1 MAKKLLLLLLA
12 LALLLSSC
20 SYQVVEDS
28 DVRTILGVGQSAYA
42 LEEGAGE
49 DGGERTLTGDIA
61 NILRWIGEQLRK
73 FAQWAANSGDGAVP
87 PQAEGSPSF
96 QETPAPTPEPTPAPT
111 PLADGARG
119 DEVKIIQQRLREW
132 GFMTD
137 SADGIFGANTE
148 NGVKEL
154 QNYLHELGE
163 LGATSE
169 EWLLPTIEREE
180 TAEEEFVADGVVSE
194 ELKEILLGVG
204 QFALYR
210 EDLSR
215 GSEGPEVRRLQ
226 TRLNNLDYLT
236 AGIDGQFGP
245 RTADAISYFQKR
257 NGLEQ
262 TGVADLDTQMLLFSS
277 EAVKSDRPEY
287 PYYIKV
293 SIADQRVYAYAW
305 ENGSYS
311 RLVRTMKCSTGL
323 PETPTP
329 TGTYSMAG
337 QAGRW
342 YYFSKFECW
351 AQYAYRIY
359 GPYLFHSV
367 LYSEKDTSTLRQGSV
382 DNLGSPAS
390 HGCIRLSVEDAKWLY
405 NNCAAG
411 TTVKIY

>member
-12 LALLLSSC
+12 LSLLLSSC
-20 SYQVVEDS
+20 SYQVVEDPEE
-28 DVRTILGVGQSAYA
+28 RTIFGAGQTAYA
-42 LEEGAGE
+42 LEADAPQE
-49 DGGERTLTGDIA
+49 GGEHTLTGDIA
-61 NILRWIGEQLRK
+61 RALRWIGEQLRR
-73 FAQWAANSGDGAVP
+73 FARWVENGGGEEGLPQGEETPLAGA
-87 PQAEGSPSF
+87 
-96 QETPAPTPEPTPAPT
+96 TPAPTPVPTPAPT
-111 PLADGARG
+111 PLANGARG
-119 DEVKIIQQRLREW
+119 DEVKTIQQRLREW

-137 SADGIFGANTE
+137 SADGIFGKNTE

-163 LGATSE
+163 LGTASE
-169 EWLLPTIEREE
+169 EWLLPAITGEE
-180 TAEEEFVADGVVSE
+180 IAEAEFVADGAISD

-210 EDLSR
+210 EELSR
-215 GSEGPEVRRLQ
+215 GSQGAEVRRLQ
-226 TRLNNLDYLT
+226 TRLNTLDYLT
-236 AGIDGQFGP
+236 GGIDGQFGP
-245 RTADAISYFQKR
+245 RTADAVSYFQKR
-257 NGLEQ
+257 NGLKQ
-262 TGVADLDTQMLLFSS
+262 TGVADLDTQMLLFSA

-382 DNLGSPAS
+382 DNLGRPAS

>member
-169 EWLLPTIEREE
+169 EWLMPAIEREE

-204 QFALYR
+204 RFALYR

-215 GSEGPEVRRLQ
+215 GSEGAEVRRLQ

-236 AGIDGQFGP
+236 GGIDGQFGP

-257 NGLEQ
+257 NGLKQ
-262 TGVADLDTQMLLFSS
+262 TG
-277 EAVKSDRPEY
+277 
-287 PYYIKV
+287 
-293 SIADQRVYAYAW
+293 
-305 ENGSYS
+305 GSLI
-311 RLVRTMKCSTGL
+311 RRCRIFL
-323 PETPTP
+323 
-329 TGTYSMAG
+329 
-337 QAGRW
+337 QAR
-342 YYFSKFECW
+342 
-351 AQYAYRIY
+351 
-359 GPYLFHSV
+359 
-367 LYSEKDTSTLRQGSV
+367 
-382 DNLGSPAS
+382 
-390 HGCIRLSVEDAKWLY
+390 
-405 NNCAAG
+405 
-411 TTVKIY
+411 

>member
-169 EWLLPTIEREE
+169 EWLLPT
-180 TAEEEFVADGVVSE
+180 
-194 ELKEILLGVG
+194 
-204 QFALYR
+204 
-210 EDLSR
+210 
-215 GSEGPEVRRLQ
+215 
-226 TRLNNLDYLT
+226 
-236 AGIDGQFGP
+236 
-245 RTADAISYFQKR
+245 
-257 NGLEQ
+257 
-262 TGVADLDTQMLLFSS
+262 
-277 EAVKSDRPEY
+277 
-287 PYYIKV
+287 
-293 SIADQRVYAYAW
+293 
-305 ENGSYS
+305 
-311 RLVRTMKCSTGL
+311 
-323 PETPTP
+323 
-329 TGTYSMAG
+329 
-337 QAGRW
+337 
-342 YYFSKFECW
+342 
-351 AQYAYRIY
+351 
-359 GPYLFHSV
+359 
-367 LYSEKDTSTLRQGSV
+367 
-382 DNLGSPAS
+382 
-390 HGCIRLSVEDAKWLY
+390 
-405 NNCAAG
+405 
-411 TTVKIY
+411 

>member
-1 MAKKLLLLLLA
+1 M
-12 LALLLSSC
+12 
-20 SYQVVEDS
+20 
-28 DVRTILGVGQSAYA
+28 
-42 LEEGAGE
+42 
-49 DGGERTLTGDIA
+49 
-61 NILRWIGEQLRK
+61 
-73 FAQWAANSGDGAVP
+73 
-87 PQAEGSPSF
+87 
-96 QETPAPTPEPTPAPT
+96 
-111 PLADGARG
+111 
-119 DEVKIIQQRLREW
+119 
-132 GFMTD
+132 
-137 SADGIFGANTE
+137 
-148 NGVKEL
+148 
-154 QNYLHELGE
+154 
-163 LGATSE
+163 
-169 EWLLPTIEREE
+169 
-180 TAEEEFVADGVVSE
+180 
-194 ELKEILLGVG
+194 
-204 QFALYR
+204 
-210 EDLSR
+210 
-215 GSEGPEVRRLQ
+215 Q
-226 TRLNNLDYLT
+226 TRLNTLDYLT
-236 AGIDGQFGP
+236 GGIDGQFGP
-245 RTADAISYFQKR
+245 RTADAVSYFQKR
-257 NGLEQ
+257 NGLKQ
-262 TGVADLDTQMLLFSS
+262 TGVADLNTQMLLFSA

-382 DNLGSPAS
+382 DNLGRPAS